1 MNVFLDTNILIDLLT
16 ERVPFYQ
23 NAVQIAKL
31 NRAKVIRGY
40 IAAQS
45 FADIFF
51 ILRKD
56 YSEEVRRRSLMD
68 LFKTFSVVSL
78 DAAKIKAALKNTA
91 FKDFEDCLQAECAA
105 SCRADYIVTRNVEDF
120 ANSKVRAIT
129 PEELIRL
136 AGGGSK

>member
-16 ERVPFYQ
+16 KREPFYQ

-31 NRAKVIRGY
+31 NQEKIIRGY

-51 ILRKD
+51 ILRKE

-78 DAAKIKAALKNTA
+78 DAAKIKSALKNTA

-105 SCRADYIVTRNVEDF
+105 SCRANYIVTRNVEDF

-136 AGGGSK
+136 AGGESE